1 MWAWNAVIAAQLTV
15 NLLESY
21 LSWTMVKRRSNI
33 LVHQTR
39 REENEGEERTRGEER
54 EEKEDRGES
63 CTTQEGR
70 EVFEHFNVYS
80 SLSYSLAQLKQ
91 MICFIL

>member
-1 MWAWNAVIAAQLTV
+1 MCGPGNAVIAAQLTV

-39 REENEGEERTRGEER
+39 REENEGEERTRGRIEKSTPH
-54 EEKEDRGES
+54 EKEDRGES

-70 EVFEHFNVYS
+70 EVFEHLMS
-80 SLSYSLAQLKQ
+80 T
-91 MICFIL
+91 

>member
-1 MWAWNAVIAAQLTV
+1 M
-15 NLLESY
+15 
-21 LSWTMVKRRSNI
+21 
-33 LVHQTR
+33 
-39 REENEGEERTRGEER
+39 RGRIEKSTPH
-54 EEKEDRGES
+54 EKEDRGES

-70 EVFEHFNVYS
+70 EVFEHFNVYL

>member
-1 MWAWNAVIAAQLTV
+1 MCGPGNEVIAAQLTV

-39 REENEGEERTRGEER
+39 REENEGEERMREEENEGEERMREEENEGEER
-54 EEKEDRGES
+54 EEY
-63 CTTQEGR
+63 TT
-70 EVFEHFNVYS
+70 
-80 SLSYSLAQLKQ
+80 
-91 MICFIL
+91 